1 MLKNKIKISR
11 TKIIKNSKGDILKT
25 FDRKNINFNKL
36 NEIYFSWVKHNSI
49 KAWKLHKK
57 MTLYLHVPFGKVKFV
72 FFDEKNKSFYSTTIG
87 EKNFK
92 VIRLKPNTW
101 FGFKGVK
108 NKNLIMSCS
117 TLKHKKNEILRKNVK
132 QIKYNW

>member
-72 FFDEKNKSFYSTTIG
+72 FFDEK
-87 EKNFK
+87 
-92 VIRLKPNTW
+92 RLKPNTW